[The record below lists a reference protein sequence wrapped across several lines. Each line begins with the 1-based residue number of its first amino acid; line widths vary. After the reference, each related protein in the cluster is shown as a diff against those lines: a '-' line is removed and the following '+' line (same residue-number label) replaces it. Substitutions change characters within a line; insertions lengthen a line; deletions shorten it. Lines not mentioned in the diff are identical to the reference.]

1 VNIQIQPAIADSA
14 LPIPRPLEVATATTI
29 TELADALKAAHDFV
43 ENSTDE
49 ETAEKSMGAIY
60 AAEENI
66 LAKKFTQADAI
77 EANAKIL
84 SMPDYGHEW
93 TDEVGVPTYSD
104 TFARKLARKI
114 LKALLPDELG
124 KIAVAA

>member
-1 VNIQIQPAIADSA
+1 MPAS
-14 LPIPRPLEVATATTI
+14 RKKKSI
-29 TELADALKAAHDFV
+29 TELAAALKAACDFV

-84 SMPDYGHEW
+84 YQFGKPDYG
-93 TDEVGVPTYSD
+93 DRFY
-104 TFARKLARKI
+104 RKLARKI